1 MSRRRSAL
9 VHVALAWTL
18 ALVVGPTALW
28 AQATVP
34 VSEEEVVRG
43 DPTRPN
49 LALVI
54 NVGAGYEPAT
64 AMLDTLA
71 DKGLRTTFF
80 DLGWWA
86 DQQPELLRRI
96 ADDGHEI
103 GSHGHSVFQL
113 TKVSDASVR
122 EDLERADASI
132 SAVTG
137 QTTRPL
143 WSASA
148 SDRDRRVNR
157 IAASLGYRPIFWTYA
172 TSDWRPT
179 ATADGIYR
187 EVMNNAVN
195 GAIIVIHFDS
205 PTTTTSTA
213 AALPRMIDDLRA
225 AGFTLVT
232 ITELLLGTG

>member
-1 MSRRRSAL
+1 MTRSHSGI
-9 VHVALAWTL
+9 VVVALAWML

-28 AQATVP
+28 AQSTVP

-64 AMLDTLA
+64 GMLDTLA
-71 DKGLRTTFF
+71 EKGLRTTFF
-80 DLGWWA
+80 VLGWWA

-103 GSHGHSVFQL
+103 ASHGHSVFEL
-113 TKVSDASVR
+113 TRVSDADVR

-137 QTTRPL
+137 RTTRPL

-179 ATADGIYR
+179 ATAEGIYR
-187 EVMNNAVN
+187 EVMNNASN

-232 ITELLLGTG
+232 ITELLVGAG